1 MPLFGTG
8 PKRTDGQT
16 NSILNTTLTYLTPT
30 QVPNLAVWFDA
41 ADTSTIRT
49 NISSLNQW
57 YSKTSISSVMSNA
70 FGLPGP
76 IWRSTTQNGLPV
88 VRFDG
93 TNSSFM
99 SSISMTYD
107 ANTYV
112 TNNETTMFL
121 AYNPTNGGA
130 PFGVTT
136 NSYGGDGIR
145 LHPQSGQT
153 WFFGNINNLPNNARI
168 DYSYPVNTG
177 FKVESYFG
185 RQGTLGARINGSLYA
200 ASTMGGGLSFPAG
213 TNYHVQM
220 GGVGYGSRL
229 FTQDIG
235 EALIYNRG
243 LSDYELRGVEAYL
256 ARKWGTQSA
265 LPYRHPGIP
274 TGPPLMG
281 YKFLSYPAVVSNYGL
296 WFDAMDT
303 STITDL
309 GGNFPPLLP
318 PNQLLIATWKDKSP
332 NNQNISITNNP
343 YQFLNL
349 TGSNSYP
356 TVIIIPNAPGG
367 AYMRKQI
374 NTPYTGCNLSAFF
387 VLGNTNNFFFTIC
400 SNAGGQAGANSPFDF
415 NCWAGN
421 SLIGFQR
428 AVDGA
433 SATNNV
439 INAPY
444 TGQYSLVSM
453 FVNGTQNT
461 IGNVLPSTNLISIN
475 GAFVSSS
482 TKYAGC
488 NFNLAYMGLN
498 GGYNFQATSQG
509 NFSEIA
515 IFYRTLTTPERFAI
529 ESQLIR
535 KWGLHSNAPVSF
547 INSLPVTSGLYGWYD
562 AYDQTTVLRNAS
574 NNVSMW
580 LDKSGQ
586 SNHMSTVLCTYG
598 SNTGSNLYY
607 SSINVSTNSF
617 SALFFPSTF
626 AVMRTSTLVVNQ
638 SFSTFSM
645 ISVGNFFKSNAGG
658 AAIPRN
664 VSLYSTLVA
673 NDMAYAGSVSNNAG
687 GVNVANT
694 NFTTRFSTLHINTML
709 VNLGPTTDTGIATG
723 NALTYFNGVS
733 NQTTTGLTYTG
744 MIQPSY
750 ISLMG
755 SGLTNSAGEGDFRN
769 NSGSLAEVLLYNRI
783 LTSTELTN
791 THTYLLNKWGIS
803 NTICNVPVTSG
814 LNLWLDAYDPS
825 CVITDSNSNVLL
837 WRDKSGLSNHF
848 SNFTTNFPILTR
860 NPQVN
865 APSISF
871 NSNAI
876 TQALVNSN
884 FNISSISSFSIVG
897 VSLLSN
903 TTVNGRIFSIVSTSQ
918 TLDFQNDNG
927 FNIFNNNGTGFGYTR
942 STVILSNTVSSNIN
956 NMFSL
961 IVNNSTIINDVNP
974 STTGFGTNGIMR
986 SFSTTTTTSTLNV
999 NLAYIG
1005 TSRNNDATSKFSGL
1019 MCELLY
1025 YNRVLSFP
1033 ERQQVESYLMSKW
1046 NI

>member
-1 MPLFGTG
+1 MFTESI
-8 PKRTDGQT
+8 TDT
-16 NSILNTTLTYLTPT
+16 ANNTPPSLP
-30 QVPNLAVWFDA
+30 PNTF
-41 ADTSTIRT
+41 
-49 NISSLNQW
+49 
-57 YSKTSISSVMSNA
+57 
-70 FGLPGP
+70 
-76 IWRSTTQNGLPV
+76 
-88 VRFDG
+88 
-93 TNSSFM
+93 
-99 SSISMTYD
+99 
-107 ANTYV
+107 
-112 TNNETTMFL
+112 
-121 AYNPTNGGA
+121 
-130 PFGVTT
+130 
-136 NSYGGDGIR
+136 
-145 LHPQSGQT
+145 
-153 WFFGNINNLPNNARI
+153 
-168 DYSYPVNTG
+168 PVNTWRDRSG
-177 FKVESYFG
+177 NG
-185 RQGTLGARINGSLYA
+185 NTLTR
-200 ASTMGGGLSFPAG
+200 AG
-213 TNYHVQM
+213 TQ
-220 GGVGYGSRL
+220 GVSFKYVGCN
-229 FTQDIG
+229 F
-235 EALIYNRG
+235 
-243 LSDYELRGVEAYL
+243 
-256 ARKWGTQSA
+256 
-265 LPYRHPGIP
+265 
-274 TGPPLMG
+274 
-281 YKFLSYPAVVSNYGL
+281 YPNINTVSNYGSP
-296 WFDAMDT
+296 F
-303 STITDL
+303 ITL
-309 GGNFPPLLP
+309 NRPTLT
-318 PNQLLIATWKDKSP
+318 NQYIGC
-332 NNQNISITNNP
+332 NISLFAVISFSITNTTTSLVFGNDCVVNYNNNSVRFYRDGTNP
-343 YQFLNL
+343 VLN
-349 TGSNSYP
+349 
-356 TVIIIPNAPGG
+356 
-367 AYMRKQI
+367 Q
-374 NTPYTGCNLSAFF
+374 NTYILSAP
-387 VLGNTNNFFFTIC
+387 LASNT
-400 SNAGGQAGANSPFDF
+400 Q
-415 NCWAGN
+415 
-421 SLIGFQR
+421 
-428 AVDGA
+428 V
-433 SATNNV
+433 
-439 INAPY
+439 
-444 TGQYSLVSM
+444 LVSVL
-453 FVNGTQNT
+453 VNGSTT
-461 IGNVLPSTNLISIN
+461 TVGSVLPSTNLINLN

-482 TKYAGC
+482 ISVGS
-488 NFNLAYMGLN
+488 NFNTTGVSFFSAY
-498 GGYNFQATSQG
+498 GGQQG
-509 NFSEIA
+509 NNPGVSISEVLF
-515 IFYRTLTTPERFAI
+515 FYRTLTSPERFAI
-529 ESQLIR
+529 ESQLIK
-535 KWGLHSNAPVSF
+535 KWGLPSNAPVSF

-645 ISVGNFFKSNAGG
+645 ISVGNFFKSNAGP
-658 AAIPRN
+658 APRN

-673 NDMAYAGSVSNNAG
+673 NDMAFTGSVLNSAG
-687 GVNVANT
+687 GVNVTNT

-791 THTYLLNKWGIS
+791 THNYLLNKYGIS

-903 TTVNGRIFSIVSTSQ
+903 TTVNGRIFSIISTSQ

-1046 NI
+1046 NV